1 MSGGLTGA
9 LSRVSR
15 PALGLTRTENLNIFT
30 TRPASDPVAVEL
42 EP

>member
-1 MSGGLTGA
+1 MAAS
-9 LSRVSR
+9 VSL
-15 PALGLTRTENLNIFT
+15 LGLTRTENLNIFT